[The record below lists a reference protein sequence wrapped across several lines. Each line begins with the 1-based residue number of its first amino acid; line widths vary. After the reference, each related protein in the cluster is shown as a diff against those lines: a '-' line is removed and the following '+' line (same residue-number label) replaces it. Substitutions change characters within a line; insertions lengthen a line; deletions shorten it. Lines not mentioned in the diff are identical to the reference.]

1 MDRQVRTGVTVQIV
15 AHGTCDVAKM
25 RDLAELA
32 DQLVR
37 ADLPASATTVAVP
50 GVKDEGLVTAISLAG
65 LVLSSVSTVVSVL
78 VYWAS
83 TKPQYR
89 VTLETDAA
97 TYELS
102 NLDKQ
107 EVRTVIQELE
117 AGSSAANVVVKV
129 AKG

>member
-1 MDRQVRTGVTVQIV
+1 
-15 AHGTCDVAKM
+15 
-25 RDLAELA
+25 
-32 DQLVR
+32 VR
-37 ADLPASATTVAVP
+37 ADLPAAATTVAVP
-50 GVKDEGLVTAISLAG
+50 GVKDDGLVTAISLAG

-89 VTLETDAA
+89 VTLEADAA